1 MRTARL
7 GALEVSALCLG
18 TLPFGSGVD
27 EGTSFAILDRF
38 AEAGGTF
45 LDTANNYVSWT
56 EAGTGDESEAVLGR
70 WLAARGNRDSVVLG
84 TKVGARPAASGPGQ
98 AGTGYEGLSAGVV
111 EAGIEGSLRRLGTDR
126 VDVYYSHVE
135 DRSVDLAETLGAF
148 AGLVARGSVREVA
161 CSNHATWRIE
171 RARAV
176 SGANGWP
183 KYAAAQL
190 RFSYLR
196 PRPGYRLPESGHVLM
211 SGELLDFAR
220 SEGDFA
226 LVAYSALQFGQYAGR
241 PLREENRHVGNE
253 RRLAVLG
260 EVADELGLTRNQVVL
275 GWVMAQGVVPVVGV
289 SSVAQVDEAL
299 GAADLVLPEE
309 VLARLDAAA

>member
-18 TLPFGSGVD
+18 TLPFGSTVD

-45 LDTANNYVSWT
+45 LDTANNYVSWA
-56 EAGTGDESEAVLGR
+56 EGGTGDESEAVLGR

-84 TKVGARPAASGPGQ
+84 TKVGARPS
-98 AGTGYEGLSAGVV
+98 AGGGYEGLSAEVVRSGV
-111 EAGIEGSLRRLGTDR
+111 AGSLRRLGTDR
-126 VDVYYSHVE
+126 VDVHYSHVE
-135 DRSVDLAETLGAF
+135 DRSVELAETLGAF
-148 AGLVARGSVREVA
+148 AGLVADGSVREIA
-161 CSNHATWRIE
+161 CSNHAVWRVE

-176 SGANGWP
+176 SEANGWP

-196 PRPGYRLPESGHVLM
+196 PRPGYPLPESGHVLLTEEM
-211 SGELLDFAR
+211 ADFAR

-226 LVAYSALQFGQYAGR
+226 LVAYSTLQFGQYAGK
-241 PLREENRHVGNE
+241 PLREENRHVGND

-275 GWVMAQGVVPVVGV
+275 GWVMARGVVPVVGV
-289 SSVAQVDEAL
+289 SSVAQVEEAL
-299 GAADLVLPEE
+299 GAADLVLPDE
-309 VLARLDAAA
+309 VLARLDSAA